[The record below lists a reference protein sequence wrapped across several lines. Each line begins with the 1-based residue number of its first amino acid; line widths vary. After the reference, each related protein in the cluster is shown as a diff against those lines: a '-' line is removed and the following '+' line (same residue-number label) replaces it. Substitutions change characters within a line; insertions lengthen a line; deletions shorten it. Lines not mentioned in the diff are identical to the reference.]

1 MFELQ
6 IASSTANLIDKEIH
20 FQLARRLLLAVL
32 HRLSVLDL
40 DVRPAAWVKV
50 VEHLAQGWE
59 GLVLWKSVRLETLH
73 PPFPL
78 RGVVA
83 PQTLQLLQPEV
94 LDGNLQHHLL
104 VLLRL
109 RHNADLELV
118 VDAGHQ
124 VSRDLHIKLNHVSTW
139 QESVQHFSWICDD
152 VLLVMVT
159 M

>member
-6 IASSTANLIDKEIH
+6 IASSTSNLIDKEIH

-59 GLVLWKSVRLETLH
+59 GLVLWMSVRLETLYS
-73 PPFPL
+73 PFPL

-94 LDGNLQHHLL
+94 LDGNLQPGLHKLWH
-104 VLLRL
+104 VLI
-109 RHNADLELV
+109 
-118 VDAGHQ
+118 
-124 VSRDLHIKLNHVSTW
+124 S
-139 QESVQHFSWICDD
+139 
-152 VLLVMVT
+152 
-159 M
+159 